1 MHRLAFL
8 SFVFC
13 LFCSSTLCQDEASL
27 KPDKAFENKNYPAAI
42 QGYERQL
49 KKNPQDYDS
58 QLHLGIC
65 YLESYVDPKKS
76 IKVLEKIK
84 DRKDNDFEVLFYLGQ
99 AYHLNYKFDEAIST
113 YQMLA
118 DSTSDSAAIKIAKRQ
133 IEMCKSG
140 KRLLSQPVDVTLHNL
155 GDTINSSAPD
165 YNVFINEDE
174 SMMVFSTQ
182 RKKRNKAEG
191 PSSDG
196 NYTADIFISYYEE
209 GAWQKM
215 KSQSK
220 VCTPTH
226 EEIVGL
232 SADGT
237 LMFIN
242 VNGRG
247 VKGEMVIA
255 KRKSGSFKTPIKM
268 EKTVNT
274 KATEMTTT
282 VTQDRQKLYYGS
294 NRNGGFGGFDLY
306 EAKRLPDLNWG
317 QSKTLG
323 DQINT
328 PYNELYPQLSP
339 DEKTLYFAS
348 EGHNSMGGY
357 DLFRSD
363 WDDKTQSWGPPKNLG
378 YPINTPFDDMHF
390 SINANGSV
398 GYISTYRGD
407 SRGDLDIYS
416 VTFNGTESR
425 KSVITGQIL
434 VDATIDYTGAPGNLN
449 KSKTTVPVPIKTALL
464 DVYNQMGDLVGSYAT
479 NSSSGNFVLALP
491 PGKYSV
497 ELIVDQYTAAPIPL
511 HVFGKGAFEAF
522 IQKNFEIQLDG
533 NPITVPYTQL
543 NK

>member
-1 MHRLAFL
+1 MKILVKIVL
-8 SFVFC
+8 ILC
-13 LFCSSTLCQDEASL
+13 LFSLPSYSQDDASL
-27 KPDKAFENKNYPAAI
+27 KPDKAFENKNYSAAI
-42 QGYERQL
+42 LGYERLL
-49 KKNPQDYDS
+49 KQEPQNYDN

-65 YLESYVDPKKS
+65 YLESYVNPKKS
-76 IKVLEKIK
+76 IEVLEKIK
-84 DRKDNDFEVLFYLGQ
+84 DRKDHDFEVLFYLGK
-99 AYHLNYKFDEAIST
+99 AYHLNYKFDNAIST
-113 YQMLA
+113 YQMLI
-118 DSTSDSAAIKIAKRQ
+118 DSTSDSSAIDIAKRQ
-133 IEMCKSG
+133 IEMCENG
-140 KRLLSQPVDVTLHNL
+140 KKLLSQPVDVTLQNL
-155 GDTINSSAPD
+155 GDTINSNAPD

-232 SADGT
+232 SSDGT
-237 LMFIN
+237 LMFLN
-242 VNGRG
+242 VDGRG

-255 KRKSGSFKTPIKM
+255 KRKSGSFKVPIKM

-274 KATEMTTT
+274 KSTEMTAS
-282 VTQDRQKLYYGS
+282 VTQDRQKLFYASDRSGS
-294 NRNGGFGGFDLY
+294 VGGFDLY

-323 DQINT
+323 NKINT

-357 DLFRSD
+357 DLFKST
-363 WDDKTQSWGPPKNLG
+363 WDEENQSWGEPQNLG
-378 YPINTPFDDMHF
+378 YPINTPHDDMHF
-390 SINANGSV
+390 SINANGST
-398 GYISTYRGD
+398 GYISSYRGD

-416 VTFNGTESR
+416 VTFNGSESK
-425 KSVITGQIL
+425 KSIVTGKIL
-434 VDATIDYTGAPGNLN
+434 ADAVIDYAGAPNNLN
-449 KSKTTVPVPIKTALL
+449 KSKTTVSVPIKTALL

-497 ELIVDQYTAAPIPL
+497 ELIVDYYNGAPIPL
-511 HVFGKGAFEAF
+511 QIFGKGAFEAF
-522 IQKNFEIQLDG
+522 IQKDFEIQLEG